1 MSITLDG
8 RDDLVFPLLRVLRT
22 ATDIGDGG
30 TAQQRGMI
38 RDLARMLFGLDDLEL
53 DSLEL
58 IAPSDAAALFDTIP
72 LRRRVR
78 MFLVLFMLCRHP
90 LTGDQVELVDAFVDA
105 LGGDEG
111 DPGLAQARSM
121 VETQMLEISDDLYRA
136 WGGAVEAMTEST
148 LRDRYGATEAAAPEL
163 VARIQG
169 LGDLPRGSLGR
180 EYVEFYRANGFALP
194 GEEPGVPA
202 FFVGHDMCH
211 LIAGCGPAAHEEIA
225 LAAFLL
231 GAREDE
237 DHWAYLLGVMA
248 IMEYGAFAPPSFE
261 AKIGSL
267 GRPGAMDVV
276 LDALLRGQQCFVD
289 LLAVDHL
296 AMAHL
301 SIADIR
307 QRFNIAAPKPPFPG
321 TIDIE

>member
-1 MSITLDG
+1 MILTLDG
-8 RDDLVFPLLRVLRT
+8 RDDLVEPLLRVLRT
-22 ATDIGDGG
+22 SVDIGDGG
-30 TAQQRGMI
+30 TSQQRGMI
-38 RDLARMLFGLDDLEL
+38 RDLARMLFGVDDLEV
-53 DSLEL
+53 DSLEP
-58 IAPSDAAALFDTIP
+58 IAPADAATIFDTIS

-90 LTGDQVELVDAFVDA
+90 LSQEQLELVESFVDA

-121 VETQMLEISDDLYRA
+121 VEAQMLEISDDLYRA
-136 WGGAVEAMTEST
+136 WGGAVDAMTEST

-163 VARIQG
+163 VERIQKFES
-169 LGDLPRGSLGR
+169 LPRGTLGR

-225 LAAFLL
+225 LGAFLL

-248 IMEYGAFAPPSFE
+248 IMEYGAFAPPSFV
-261 AKIGSL
+261 AKVGTL

-276 LDALLRGQQCFVD
+276 LDALLRGQQCYVD

-307 QRFNIAAPKPPFPG
+307 QRFNIATPNPQFPPF
-321 TIDIE
+321 IDIA

>member
-8 RDDLVFPLLRVLRT
+8 RDDLVYPLLRVLRT
-22 ATDIGDGG
+22 AIDVGDGG

-38 RDLARMLFGLDDLEL
+38 VDIARMMFGVDELDV
-53 DSLEL
+53 DSLEV
-58 IAPSDAAALFDTIP
+58 IAPSDAADHFDTVT

-90 LTGDQVELVDAFVDA
+90 LNPEQLVLIETFVDA

-111 DPGLAQARSM
+111 DPGLAQARAM
-121 VETQMLEISDDLYRA
+121 VETQLLEISDDLYRA
-136 WGGAVEAMTEST
+136 WRNSVEATREVT
-148 LRDRYGATEAAAPEL
+148 LRDEYGETAVAAPEL
-163 VARIQG
+163 VERVRAFQ
-169 LGDLPRGSLGR
+169 DLPRGTLGR

-225 LAAFLL
+225 LGAFLL
-231 GAREDE
+231 GACEDE
-237 DHWAYLLGVMA
+237 DHWAYLLGVLA
-248 IMEYGAFAPPSFE
+248 IMEYGSFAPPSFV
-261 AKIGSL
+261 AKVGTL
-267 GRPGAMDVV
+267 ARPGAMEVV
-276 LDALLRGQQCFVD
+276 LDALLRGQQCSVD

-307 QRFNIAAPKPPFPG
+307 QRFTISAPNPSFPEV
-321 TIDIE
+321 IEIV